1 MLLFIKK
8 LGAPTKLKLKTDCY
22 IQTKK
27 LSIPPGDGI
36 IYTPEDSVIN

>member
-27 LSIPPGDGI
+27 LSIAGDII
-36 IYTPEDSVIN
+36 IYTPEDLVTN